1 MGSVTI
7 FLPAK
12 DGWDLISNLLP
23 TPSPI
28 LLSSCRTQQQEGGSR
43 WTKELVQIWKQMLKE
58 EKKKKDIRRAKL
70 FKFQIGIQSFT
81 KIRINSER
89 ITACS

>member
-1 MGSVTI
+1 MGSNKQPPPHPQPH
-7 FLPAK
+7 PAEQ
-12 DGWDLISNLLP
+12 LLYP
-23 TPSPI
+23 AE
-28 LLSSCRTQQQEGGSR
+28 EGGSR

-89 ITACS
+89 ITACC